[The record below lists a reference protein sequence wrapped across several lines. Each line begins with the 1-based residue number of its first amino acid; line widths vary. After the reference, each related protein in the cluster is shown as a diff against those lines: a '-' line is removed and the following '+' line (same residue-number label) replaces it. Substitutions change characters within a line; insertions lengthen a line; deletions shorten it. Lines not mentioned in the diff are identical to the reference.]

1 MKSSALAIVLA
12 VLTTVAGFVTDA
24 QAAAPKP
31 KRYPLKS
38 CIVTDNELGSMGK
51 PLSKTYGDQEVR
63 FCCKPCVKKFEQD
76 PAKYLKKLGK

>member
-1 MKSSALAIVLA
+1 MKTTTAIIIAVTALAAAPFAL
-12 VLTTVAGFVTDA
+12 
-24 QAAAPKP
+24 AAAPKP

-51 PLSKTYGDQEVR
+51 PLSRTYGDQEVR

-76 PAKYLKKLGK
+76 PAKYLRKLGK

>member
-1 MKSSALAIVLA
+1 MKSTAITILLATLAAL
-12 VLTTVAGFVTDA
+12 AGFVTDA
-24 QAAAPKP
+24 VAAAPKP

-38 CIVTDNELGSMGK
+38 CIVTDNGLGSMGK

>member
-1 MKSSALAIVLA
+1 MKSTAITILLALTAL
-12 VLTTVAGFVTDA
+12 AGFVTDA
-24 QAAAPKP
+24 VAAAPKP

>member
-1 MKSSALAIVLA
+1 MKTTTIIILA
-12 VLTTVAGFVTDA
+12 VTAL
-24 QAAAPKP
+24 AAAPLALAAGSKP

-63 FCCKPCVKKFEQD
+63 FCCKPCVKKFEQN
-76 PAKYLKKLGK
+76 PAKFLKKLGK

>member
-1 MKSSALAIVLA
+1 MKSTAITIVLA
-12 VLTTVAGFVTDA
+12 LTALAGFVTDA
-24 QAAAPKP
+24 HAAAPKP

-63 FCCKPCVKKFEQD
+63 FCCKPCVKKFEQN

>member
-1 MKSSALAIVLA
+1 MKTTTIIILAVTALAAAPLA
-12 VLTTVAGFVTDA
+12 L
-24 QAAAPKP
+24 AAAPKP

-51 PLSKTYGDQEVR
+51 PLSKIYGDQEVR
-63 FCCKPCVKKFEQD
+63 FCCKPCVKKFEQN